1 LGITGVLPKNMA
13 LSLSL
18 SPSCYRK
25 GQFVWTKEAN
35 VAFQTLK
42 QAMST
47 TLVLALP
54 DFQQPFVVETDA
66 SDQGL
71 GVVLLQQGRP
81 LAYLSKALGVKNKQL
96 SIYKK
101 GVFSLDDGCG

>member
-1 LGITGVLPKNMA
+1 M
-13 LSLSL
+13 
-18 SPSCYRK
+18 
-25 GQFVWTKEAN
+25 
-35 VAFQTLK
+35 AFQTLK

-96 SIYKK
+96 SIYEK